1 MIIEK
6 SNLRELF
13 QDLIDTDDDIRPKLK
28 ELIATKH
35 PYQELEPLFENQVA
49 LLTDIQDMK
58 KNPDVD
64 RSEVYHFQ
72 AKHARYEDAIVAL
85 SAKLAF
91 PS

>member
-1 MIIEK
+1 MEVV
-6 SNLRELF
+6 LTQGEAELLL
-13 QDLIDTDDDIRPKLK
+13 QAAL
-28 ELIATKH
+28 
-35 PYQELEPLFENQVA
+35 ENQVA

-64 RSEVYHFQ
+64 RTEVYHFQ

-85 SAKLAF
+85 SAKLTF